1 MKTQLVEPFLCL
13 LSGSSLV
20 CSLSTSGWRLVRD
33 EWELFRSRECL
44 EPSPKLCV
52 LDRPGQCPLL
62 PWFLTWLQSA
72 LKWYR
77 IAAWVT
83 GILLILLTV
92 EIVAKYGFGS
102 EVEMFGE
109 QGAFALVPDG
119 TVQAFNL
126 SQAVLIAHG
135 WFYVVYLFTCFRV
148 WSILR
153 WPFWR
158 FLWLASGGLVPLL
171 SFVIEHFA
179 TKTVSAIIADVQGAA

>member
-1 MKTQLVEPFLCL
+1 MTTDN
-13 LSGSSLV
+13 S
-20 CSLSTSGWRLVRD
+20 
-33 EWELFRSRECL
+33 
-44 EPSPKLCV
+44 PSPTV
-52 LDRPGQCPLL
+52 VPDR
-62 PWFLTWLQSA
+62 LQSA

-77 IAAWVT
+77 IAAWIT

-109 QGAFALVPDG
+109 QGVFALVPDG

-148 WSILR
+148 WSLLR

-179 TKTVSAIIADVQGAA
+179 TKTVSAIIADVRGAA

>member
-1 MKTQLVEPFLCL
+1 MTTDN
-13 LSGSSLV
+13 S
-20 CSLSTSGWRLVRD
+20 
-33 EWELFRSRECL
+33 
-44 EPSPKLCV
+44 PSPAV
-52 LDRPGQCPLL
+52 VPDR
-62 PWFLTWLQSA
+62 LQSA

-77 IAAWVT
+77 IAAWIT

-109 QGAFALVPDG
+109 YSVFALVPDG

-179 TKTVSAIIADVQGAA
+179 TKTVSAIIADVRGTV

>member
-1 MKTQLVEPFLCL
+1 MTTDN
-13 LSGSSLV
+13 S
-20 CSLSTSGWRLVRD
+20 
-33 EWELFRSRECL
+33 
-44 EPSPKLCV
+44 PSPAV
-52 LDRPGQCPLL
+52 VPDR
-62 PWFLTWLQSA
+62 LQSA

-77 IAAWVT
+77 IAAWIT

-109 QGAFALVPDG
+109 QGVFALVPDG

-148 WSILR
+148 WSTLR

-179 TKTVSAIIADVQGAA
+179 TKTVSAIIADVRGTV

>member
-1 MKTQLVEPFLCL
+1 MTTDK
-13 LSGSSLV
+13 SH
-20 CSLSTSGWRLVRD
+20 
-33 EWELFRSRECL
+33 
-44 EPSPKLCV
+44 SPAV
-52 LDRPGQCPLL
+52 VPDR
-62 PWFLTWLQSA
+62 LQSA
-72 LKWYR
+72 LMWYR
-77 IAAWVT
+77 IAAWIT

-92 EIVAKYGFGS
+92 EIGAKYGFGS

-109 QGAFALVPDG
+109 RGVFALVPDG

-179 TKTVSAIIADVQGAA
+179 TKTVSAIIADVRGTV

>member
-1 MKTQLVEPFLCL
+1 MT
-13 LSGSSLV
+13 
-20 CSLSTSGWRLVRD
+20 TD
-33 EWELFRSRECL
+33 NA
-44 EPSPKLCV
+44 PSPTV
-52 LDRPGQCPLL
+52 VPDR
-62 PWFLTWLQSA
+62 LQSA

-77 IAAWVT
+77 IAAWIT

-109 QGAFALVPDG
+109 QGVFALVPDG

-179 TKTVSAIIADVQGAA
+179 TKTVSAIIADVRGAA

>member
-1 MKTQLVEPFLCL
+1 MTTDS
-13 LSGSSLV
+13 SGAPAV
-20 CSLSTSGWRLVRD
+20 VPDRL
-33 EWELFRSRECL
+33 
-44 EPSPKLCV
+44 
-52 LDRPGQCPLL
+52 QA
-62 PWFLTWLQSA
+62 A

-77 IAAWVT
+77 IAAWIT

-92 EIVAKYGFGS
+92 EIIAKYGFGS
-102 EVEMFGE
+102 EVEMFGA
-109 QGAFALVPDG
+109 QGLFALVPDG

-158 FLWLASGGLVPLL
+158 FLWLASGGLFPLL
-171 SFVIEHFA
+171 SFVIEHYA
-179 TKTVSAIIADVQGAA
+179 TKTVTAILADLRGDA